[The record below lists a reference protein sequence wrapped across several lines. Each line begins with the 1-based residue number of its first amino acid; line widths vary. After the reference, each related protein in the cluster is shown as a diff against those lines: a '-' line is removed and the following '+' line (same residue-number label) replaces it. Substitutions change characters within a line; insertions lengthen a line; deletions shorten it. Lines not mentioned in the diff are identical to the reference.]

1 MVNHMKL
8 KKLIFPI
15 ILVGLIILEVCY
27 LDKITSW
34 ASKII
39 NNHHDIVIAPSNEY
53 YKDYDFMFVKRSN
66 DYTPY
71 SYNDLLNIFYSIIN
85 NGWDE
90 FTFYCPEE
98 YENCINDV
106 KNISSQE
113 VLLTEINNYANPF
126 NSFTTVHTTYDETG
140 EINVNLTKV
149 YSKEQIK
156 EINALLDKIIEQNI
170 NDNMTLEEKITSL
183 HDYIINNTQY
193 DIEKNNTGISNYES
207 NTAYGALTSHY
218 ATCNG
223 YADTMAL
230 LLDRLGVKNYRIAS
244 DNHIW
249 NAVYINDTWLHLDL
263 TWDDPVSEDGINYLY
278 HKYFL
283 INNDQLRSED
293 KDLTDHIFDSSV
305 YLEFKD

>member
-53 YKDYDFMFVKRSN
+53 YKDYDFMFVKRST

-126 NSFTTVHTTYDETG
+126 NSFATVHTTYDETG

-149 YSKEQIK
+149 YSKDQIK
-156 EINALLDKIIEQNI
+156 EINALLDKIMEQNV
-170 NDNMTLEEKITSL
+170 NDSMTLEEKITAL
-183 HDYIINNTQY
+183 HDYII
-193 DIEKNNTGISNYES
+193 E
-207 NTAYGALTSHY
+207 TSHY

-263 TWDDPVSEDGINYLY
+263 TWDDPVSEDGVNYLY

-283 INNDQLRSED
+283 INNEQLRGED

>member
-1 MVNHMKL
+1 MVNYMKL

-15 ILVGLIILEVCY
+15 ILVSLIILEVCY

-39 NNHHDIVIAPSNEY
+39 NNHHDIVIAPANEY
-53 YKDYDFMFVKRSN
+53 YKDYDFMFVKRST
-66 DYTPY
+66 DYIPY

-113 VLLTEINNYANPF
+113 ILLTEINNYANPF

-149 YSKEQIK
+149 YTKEQIK
-156 EINALLDKIIEQNI
+156 EINALLDKIIQQNI

-207 NTAYGALTSHY
+207 NTAYGTLTSHY

-263 TWDDPVSEDGINYLY
+263 TWDDPVSEDGMNYLY